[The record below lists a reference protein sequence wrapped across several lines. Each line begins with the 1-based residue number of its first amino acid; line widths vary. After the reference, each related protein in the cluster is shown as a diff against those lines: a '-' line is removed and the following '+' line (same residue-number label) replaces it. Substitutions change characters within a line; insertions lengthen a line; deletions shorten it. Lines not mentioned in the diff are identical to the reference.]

1 MRNLPHDT
9 PLLSPASILSDS
21 WRRSQH
27 YGLARDDDHRPVA
40 GHEQLGESRHRYD
53 WIARYASPLLAQL
66 TPQFR
71 TRAGVLVL
79 SDPGGMVL
87 ESTGNSGFLQKAEQL
102 ALAPGNVWSED
113 ARGTNA
119 IGTALALGRYCEV
132 SGKEHFL
139 SRHAA
144 LFCAAMPVYSPRG
157 ELAGVIDISSPASLP
172 WQDATQLLSRA
183 AWQIEQHWVQKQIT
197 AGQVLVQLR
206 PQGQPELAPFTHS
219 LIFEDGILQGANSL
233 ACRDFGLQPQDF
245 GQRHQDS
252 IFACAME
259 NGALAWMRDT
269 AYQMHIDRAQKR
281 PGVTVPDQRPGKPA
295 EEPTALLAPTGV
307 NLEKTLRVVNAGIAL
322 CINGETGCGK
332 EYLGQHLYRQSKW
345 RSGNFVAINCAA
357 LPEHLIESELFG
369 YMPGAFTGASSRGY
383 AGKFREANGGMLF
396 LDEIGDMPL
405 ALQTR
410 LLRVLQE
417 KRVVPLGGNSAFPV
431 DFSLV
436 CATHRNLVE
445 QVERGLFREDLL
457 YRIQEFTV
465 EIPPLR
471 QWQNKGLFIEQLW
484 SELGAPVRGIRLCQS
499 VVSYLADCPWPGNV
513 RQLLSQLKV
522 LLALSDNG
530 QTVTL
535 CDLPD
540 LPRSAHA
547 PLSVPPTTRTPNET
561 ACHAPCINEL
571 EAIRISQ
578 GNMSEAAKRLGISR
592 STLYRRLEKQRA

>member
-1 MRNLPHDT
+1 MRYLPRDT
-9 PLLSPASILSDS
+9 ILLSSASVLSDS
-21 WRRSQH
+21 WLRSQH
-27 YGLARDDDHRPVA
+27 YGLSREDDHRPVA
-40 GHEQLGESRHRYD
+40 DHGQLGESRHQYD
-53 WIARYASPLLAQL
+53 WVARYASPLLAQL

-87 ESTGNSGFLQKAEQL
+87 ESTGNSGFLKKAEQL
-102 ALAPGNVWSED
+102 SLAPGNLWSED

-144 LFCAAMPVYSPRG
+144 LFCAAIPVYSPQG
-157 ELAGVIDISSPASLP
+157 KLAGVIDISSPASTP

-183 AWQIEQHWVQKQIT
+183 AWQIEQHWVQKQVSP
-197 AGQVLVQLR
+197 GQMMVQLSL
-206 PQGQPELAPFTHS
+206 PGPPEQATYTHS
-219 LIFEDGILQGANSL
+219 LVFEDGILQGANSL

-245 GQRHQDS
+245 GKRHQDTLFTAGIEDS
-252 IFACAME
+252 AMTRV
-259 NGALAWMRDT
+259 GDT
-269 AYQMHIDRAQKR
+269 AYQVSIQTPKKR
-281 PGVTVPDQRPGKPA
+281 TGITVPGKSPCNLRP
-295 EEPTALLAPTGV
+295 EIPTPLAPSGV
-307 NLEKTLRVVNAGIAL
+307 NIEKALRVVNAGIAL

-332 EYLGQHLYRQSKW
+332 EYLGQRLYRQSKW
-345 RSGNFVAINCAA
+345 HAGNFVAINCAA

-383 AGKFREANGGMLF
+383 MGKFREANGGMLF
-396 LDEIGDMPL
+396 LDEIGDMPV

-417 KRVVPLGGNSAFPV
+417 KKVVPLGGNRAFPV
-431 DFSLV
+431 EFSLV
-436 CATHRNLVE
+436 CATHRNLVA
-445 QVERGLFREDLL
+445 QVEQGLFREDLL

-471 QWQNKGLFIEQLW
+471 QWHDRHQFIEQLW
-484 SELGAPVRGIRLCQS
+484 AELGAPARGIRLCQS
-499 VVSYLADCPWPGNV
+499 VVRYLADCPWPGNV

-522 LLALSDNG
+522 LLALSDDG
-530 QTVTL
+530 HTVTL
-535 CDLPD
+535 GDLPVRHS
-540 LPRSAHA
+540 PSRTSEPSVAEAASAQHPA
-547 PLSVPPTTRTPNET
+547 PGVR
-561 ACHAPCINEL
+561 EL
-571 EAIRISQ
+571 EAIRVCQ

-592 STLYRRLEKQRA
+592 STLYRRLERQRT

>member
-9 PLLSPASILSDS
+9 PLLSPASVLSDS
-21 WRRSQH
+21 WLRSQH
-27 YGLARDDDHRPVA
+27 YGLTREDDYRPVA
-40 GHEQLGESRHRYD
+40 GHEQLGESRHQYD

-87 ESTGNSGFLQKAEQL
+87 ESTGNSGFLQRAELL
-102 ALAPGNVWSED
+102 ALAPGNLWSED

-139 SRHAA
+139 SRNAA
-144 LFCAAMPVYSPRG
+144 LFCAAMPVYSPLG
-157 ELAGVIDISSPASLP
+157 ELAGVIDISSPANLP
-172 WQDATQLLSRA
+172 WQDATHLLTRA

-206 PQGQPELAPFTHS
+206 QQDQPELAPFTHS

-233 ACRDFGLQPQDF
+233 ACRDLGIQPQDF

-252 IFACAME
+252 IFANGVE
-259 NGALAWMRDT
+259 NGALTWARDNAW
-269 AYQMHIDRAQKR
+269 QVHIGRAQKQ
-281 PGVTVPDQRPGKPA
+281 PGVTVPGKRPARPTP
-295 EEPTALLAPTGV
+295 EPQASFAPSGV
-307 NLEKTLRVVNAGIAL
+307 NLEKALRVVNAGIAL

-332 EYLGQHLYRQSKW
+332 EYLAQQLYRQSKW
-345 RSGNFVAINCAA
+345 ATGNFVAINCAA

-405 ALQTR
+405 VLQTR

-471 QWQNKGLFIEQLW
+471 QWQGKNQFIEQLW
-484 SELGAPVRGIRLCQS
+484 CELGATARGIRLCQS
-499 VVSYLADCPWPGNV
+499 VVRYLADCPWPGNV

-522 LLALSDNG
+522 LLALSDDG

-535 CDLPD
+535 DCLPAT
-540 LPRSAHA
+540 PVSSFGATSPASSQVAPSPSA
-547 PLSVPPTTRTPNET
+547 PGMR
-561 ACHAPCINEL
+561 EL
-571 EAIRISQ
+571 EAIRVCQ
-578 GNMSEAAKRLGISR
+578 GNMSDAAKHLGISR
-592 STLYRRLEKQRA
+592 STLYRRLEKKRA